1 MHHNFHVFALKWY
14 FNVPFHVRMIYLYIS
29 SKKPDSLGKTVV
41 KLVHVF
47 KFTNARAQAFSPRNV
62 CLMAH
67 YLKSDSYG
75 CYFTYFLSNII
86 FLKIL

>member
-14 FNVPFHVRMIYLYIS
+14 FNATFHVRMMYLSIS
-29 SKKPDSLGKTVV
+29 SKKPDSSGKTVV
-41 KLVHVF
+41 KLIF
-47 KFTNARAQAFSPRNV
+47 KFTNARDQGFSPRNV

-67 YLKSDSYG
+67 FLKSDSYG
-75 CYFTYFLSNII
+75 CYFTSFLSNII

>member
-14 FNVPFHVRMIYLYIS
+14 FNAPFHVRMMYWSIS
-29 SKKPDSLGKTVV
+29 SKTPDSLGKTVV
-41 KLVHVF
+41 KLIF
-47 KFTNARAQAFSPRNV
+47 KFTNARAQGFSPRNV

-75 CYFTYFLSNII
+75 CYFASFLSNII

>member
-1 MHHNFHVFALKWY
+1 
-14 FNVPFHVRMIYLYIS
+14 MIYLSIS

-41 KLVHVF
+41 KIIF
-47 KFTNARAQAFSPRNV
+47 KFTNARAQGFSPRNV

-67 YLKSDSYG
+67 YLLSDSYG
-75 CYFTYFLSNII
+75 CYFTSFLSNII